1 MLMKQILLTLKAAMT
16 TSLLALP
23 LCLMGQDLP
32 SSTGLEDVY
41 FYSTSFSSGNIY
53 NQGPVGKV
61 MLSAVPDEFVIMK
74 KTDVTQQ
81 KIENAV
87 LNLIPTAQISWVKN
101 DICAVIADEQA
112 LEANRNELLSMD
124 DIVSLR
130 PAYIRTVYKDLINLY
145 PVKQVALYCFH
156 DLIPVVIKENSV
168 DKAEELI
175 ASMGLQAEIPN
186 ESDPL
191 QRLIYVSKESDIIGI
206 ANRLYESGYFDASRP
221 RSYNTVRTLDTEP
234 LDKSGLDYYYDDK
247 GNKNYLYKSPGRF
260 MIKKDNATDKSIIET
275 IIDKYL
281 DEPSVVWKTDNLCK
295 VETEESLVDEAINK
309 VRTEGAVVSVNR
321 SFMFLSEYENTLVE
335 GTNYPAD
342 KNFDESVI
350 VMFKDG
356 LSDYSKDSLMSA
368 YGLTLVDDQV
378 FYSSWAAPKTSD
390 ILQICNSIYESGLV
404 KYVEPNWVSG
414 FQIIYHSGGTTD
426 IVKPHAAATKT
437 SENYYDLLGR
447 RLDSP
452 SGLTIVVTR
461 YSDGSVRT
469 EKKLFKN

>member
-1 MLMKQILLTLKAAMT
+1 
-16 TSLLALP
+16 
-23 LCLMGQDLP
+23 
-32 SSTGLEDVY
+32 
-41 FYSTSFSSGNIY
+41 
-53 NQGPVGKV
+53 
-61 MLSAVPDEFVIMK
+61 
-74 KTDVTQQ
+74 
-81 KIENAV
+81 
-87 LNLIPTAQISWVKN
+87 
-101 DICAVIADEQA
+101 
-112 LEANRNELLSMD
+112 
-124 DIVSLR
+124 
-130 PAYIRTVYKDLINLY
+130 
-145 PVKQVALYCFH
+145 
-156 DLIPVVIKENSV
+156 
-168 DKAEELI
+168 
-175 ASMGLQAEIPN
+175 
-186 ESDPL
+186 
-191 QRLIYVSKESDIIGI
+191 
-206 ANRLYESGYFDASRP
+206 
-221 RSYNTVRTLDTEP
+221 
-234 LDKSGLDYYYDDK
+234 
-247 GNKNYLYKSPGRF
+247 

-295 VETEESLVDEAINK
+295 VETDESLVDEAINK
-309 VRTEGAVVSVNR
+309 IRTEGAVVSVNR

-335 GTNYPAD
+335 GTNYPTD
-342 KNFDESVI
+342 KNFDENII

-356 LSDYSKDSLMSA
+356 LSDSSKDSLMNV
-368 YGLTLVDDQV
+368 YNLTLVDDQV
-378 FYSSWAAPKTSD
+378 LYSSWAAPKTSD